1 MPRDRWIRWYYLAT
15 PVFAA
20 LDLVVGASIRAAGIA
35 NPLGRAAYYLFALA
49 CGLLLRA
56 RPRWAPLIGIGESS
70 VNLFVLILSI
80 LGPLFLMPGRIAEGA
95 NPEFAFG
102 LGRMVNVLL
111 SGGVLIWSFQGNVA
125 RLGSRSRAGGP
136 DRPVESP
143 RAPLP

>member
-20 LDLVVGASIRAAGIA
+20 LDLVLGASIRAAGIPNSA
-35 NPLGRAAYYLFALA
+35 GRVAYYAFALG
-49 CGLLLRA
+49 CGILLRW

-80 LGPLFLMPGRIAEGA
+80 LGPLFLLPAYVAEGGEPA
-95 NPEFAFG
+95 FSFG

-125 RLGSRSRAGGP
+125 RLGRRSRA
-136 DRPVESP
+136 DESP